1 MQIIGLRCGRLFTS
15 QMIAAGKVSPAVVD
29 AGLADLT
36 AISSPPR
43 SAHKT
48 YASVCPE
55 VAEQI
60 ESMGAEFV

>member
-1 MQIIGLRCGRLFTS
+1 
-15 QMIAAGKVSPAVVD
+15 MIAAGKVSPAVVD